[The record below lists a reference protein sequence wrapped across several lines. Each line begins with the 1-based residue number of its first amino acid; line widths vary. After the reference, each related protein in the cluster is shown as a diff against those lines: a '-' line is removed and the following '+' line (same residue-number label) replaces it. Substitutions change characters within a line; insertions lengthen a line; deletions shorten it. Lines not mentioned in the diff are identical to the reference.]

1 VQPVIDAQDARESFD
16 MRVYGER
23 ILARLSELSLDGEAA
38 AQPPPHLQPAPQQQ
52 QQKRPAQRQKGR
64 KGAAAAPLPQQQ
76 QAQAPPTAPL
86 SAAVGH
92 PEQWQVSR

>member
-52 QQKRPAQRQKGR
+52 QKRPAQRQKGR

>member
-1 VQPVIDAQDARESFD
+1 MQPVIDAQDARESFD

-52 QQKRPAQRQKGR
+52 QKRPAQRQKGR